1 MKKFVKRLLLFFLAI
16 PAIIAVI
23 LLLPQW
29 GHLCINIIIIGTS
42 VLCTLEVGKLFFPD
56 EALLVRIFTTAAN
69 GCLGIIVYLET
80 LSVISGRMDI
90 FFFVGC
96 CMLVMFFALRRE
108 DQKNFSAVL
117 FRAGGGVFLLVYPG
131 LVLTFLIRISGM
143 PNPAFML
150 LFLILTVF
158 LSDVAAYLFGM
169 LFGKRKDP
177 ITNLSPKKSVVGF
190 IAGFLTSVGLT
201 IGAKLVFPRLFSLDL
216 LPAVVLGV
224 LLGFFIITGDLF
236 ESALKRSAGVKDSGK
251 AIPGRGGMLDSIDS
265 LLFAAPVFYYF
276 FRFALA
282 S

>member
-1 MKKFVKRLLLFFLAI
+1 MKKFVKRLLLFFLSI

-29 GHLCINIIIIGTS
+29 GHLCINIIIIGAS
-42 VLCTLEVGKLFFPD
+42 IFCTLEVGRLFFP
-56 EALLVRIFTTAAN
+56 ESALPVRIFAAAAN
-69 GCLGIIVYLET
+69 GFLGIIVYLET
-80 LSVISGRMDI
+80 ISVISGSIDI

-96 CMLVMFFALRRE
+96 CMLVMFISLQRE
-108 DQKNFSAVL
+108 DRKNFSAVL
-117 FRAGGGVFLLVYPG
+117 PRAGGGVFLLVYPG
-131 LVLTFLIRISGM
+131 LLVTYLIRVSGM
-143 PNPAFML
+143 PNPSFML
-150 LFLILTVF
+150 LFLLLTVF

-190 IAGFLTSVGLT
+190 ITGFVTSIALTV
-201 IGAKLVFPRLFSLDL
+201 GAKLIFPRLLSLDL
-216 LPAVVLGV
+216 VRAFVLGI

-251 AIPGRGGMLDSIDS
+251 AIPGRGGILDSIDS

-276 FRFALA
+276 FSFALT

>member
-1 MKKFVKRLLLFFLAI
+1 MKKFVKRLLLFFLAL

-42 VLCTLEVGKLFFPD
+42 VFCTLEVGKLFFP
-56 EALLVRIFTTAAN
+56 ESALPVRIFSAAAN
-69 GCLGIIVYLET
+69 GFLGIIVYLET
-80 LSVISGRMDI
+80 ISVISGGIDI

-96 CMLVMFFALRRE
+96 CMLLMFIALQRKDR
-108 DQKNFSAVL
+108 KNFSAVL
-117 FRAGGGVFLLVYPG
+117 PRAGGGVFLLVYPG
-131 LVLTFLIRISGM
+131 LLLTHLIRVSGM

-150 LFLILTVF
+150 LFLLLTVF

-190 IAGFLTSVGLT
+190 ISGFLTSIALT
-201 IGAKLVFPRLFSLDL
+201 VGAKLAFPPLFSLDL
-216 LPAVVLGV
+216 VRAFVLGI

-251 AIPGRGGMLDSIDS
+251 AIPGRGGILDSIDS

-276 FRFALA
+276 CRFALA

>member
-29 GHLCINIIIIGTS
+29 GYLCINIIIIVTS
-42 VLCTLEVGKLFFPD
+42 VFCTLEVGKLFFP
-56 EALLVRIFTTAAN
+56 ESALPLRIFAAAAN
-69 GCLGIIVYLET
+69 GFLGIIVYLET
-80 LSVISGRMDI
+80 LSVISGGIDI

-96 CMLVMFFALRRE
+96 CMLVMFIALQRKDR
-108 DQKNFSAVL
+108 KNFSAVL
-117 FRAGGGVFLLVYPG
+117 PRAGGGVFLLVYPG
-131 LVLTFLIRISGM
+131 LLLTYLIRVSGM

-150 LFLILTVF
+150 LFLLLTVF

-190 IAGFLTSVGLT
+190 ISGFVTSIALTV
-201 IGAKLVFPRLFSLDL
+201 GAKLMFPPLFSLDL
-216 LPAVVLGV
+216 VRAFVLGI

-251 AIPGRGGMLDSIDS
+251 AIPGRGGILDSIDS

-276 FRFALA
+276 CRFALT